1 MKTSLARVPR
11 TVWALGFVSMFM
23 DISYLMA
30 SIAGVSLKKYAELVV
45 KTRSVVRDRNACA
58 AIAQAHG
65 VSRAAWESA
74 MQGWEARLASDA
86 TPGAL
91 LATYYDFYREALA
104 QHARSQ
110 MIANFNI
117 ARARR

>member
-1 MKTSLARVPR
+1 MAS
-11 TVWALGFVSMFM
+11 
-23 DISYLMA
+23 DLMA
-30 SIAGVSLKKYAELVV
+30 PIAGVTLEKYAELVV
-45 KTRSVVRDRNACA
+45 ATRGAARDRSACA
-58 AIAQAHG
+58 AIAEAHG
-65 VSRAAWESA
+65 VSRIAWESA
-74 MQGWEARLASDA
+74 MHGWEARLSSDT

-110 MIANFNI
+110 MIATFNA